1 MGTTG
6 WSHDNVKPASPLLGF
21 FFPASNRSLV
31 LHKSLV
37 EMARRGK
44 AEAKIDLEEEDRTK
58 SLVFENSSDDDE
70 ANEDLSLEI
79 VEKARKRK
87 REEDLEESDRKS
99 VRSDGIIDISSL
111 SPSYGSEFIEQ
122 GGDAEDL
129 DVEILENGW
138 KFESKRKR
146 EVDLRGSERKSF
158 ETDEVIDLDLSP
170 SDEVE
175 FVSLEDAAVQ
185 DPKKKIKRK
194 MKSKKKKKEQPIE
207 DKENFVRRF
216 SMLLPLCLLHL

>member
-1 MGTTG
+1 MF
-6 WSHDNVKPASPLLGF
+6 SAL
-21 FFPASNRSLV
+21 NRSLV
-31 LHKSLV
+31 LPKSLV

-87 REEDLEESDRKS
+87 REQDLEESDRKS
-99 VRSDGIIDISSL
+99 VQSDGIIDISSL

-122 GGDAEDL
+122 DGDAEDL

-216 SMLLPLCLLHL
+216 SMLLPLSLLHL

>member
-1 MGTTG
+1 
-6 WSHDNVKPASPLLGF
+6 
-21 FFPASNRSLV
+21 
-31 LHKSLV
+31 
-37 EMARRGK
+37 MARRGK

-138 KFESKRKR
+138 KFESKRKK
-146 EVDLRGSERKSF
+146 EVDLRGSERKCF

-175 FVSLEDAAVQ
+175 FVSLEVAAVQ

-216 SMLLPLCLLHL
+216 SMLLPLSLLHL